1 MKKEKKEQI
10 VREFV
15 EIFSESGVYLMDF
28 KGLNVAE
35 ITELRSQLSKA
46 NVSMRVVKNTLAKRA
61 LEKAGIKI
69 SDVKAIK
76 THQPFAI
83 NDIYMATKMGI
94 DVNWM
99 NNYGNSMI
107 YGHPQGPTA
116 GRIII
121 ELLEETVMLGGGYC
135 LWAGCA
141 AGDTGAALV
150 FKIS

>member
-1 MKKEKKEQI
+1 M
-10 VREFV
+10 
-15 EIFSESGVYLMDF
+15 
-28 KGLNVAE
+28 
-35 ITELRSQLSKA
+35 
-46 NVSMRVVKNTLAKRA
+46 A
-61 LEKAGIKI
+61 LEKAGIKVG
-69 SDVKAIK
+69 DLKAAK

-83 NDIYMATKMGI
+83 NDIYMAAKMGM

-107 YGHPQGPTA
+107 YGHPQAPTA
-116 GRIII
+116 GRIIV
-121 ELLEETVMLGGGYC
+121 ELLEEVVMLGGGYC